1 MLDESA
7 DKTLTLLFTTEVIQ
21 VSPFSLLVSA
31 LAQMQICKGFRI
43 KPEIGQQK
51 DWLIVFASKQLLLV
65 LKKPKR
71 RLSSERLQ
79 LFCITFL
86 VPKGWTLHS
95 YIQDS
100 QAFPP
105 SIN

>member
-31 LAQMQICKGFRI
+31 LAQMQLCKCFRI

-51 DWLIVFASKQLLLV
+51 NWLIVFASKQLLLV
-65 LKKPKR
+65 KKKTKPQEKAFTR
-71 RLSSERLQ
+71 KAAG
-79 LFCITFL
+79 I
-86 VPKGWTLHS
+86 LHH
-95 YIQDS
+95 
-100 QAFPP
+100 FPGA
-105 SIN
+105 